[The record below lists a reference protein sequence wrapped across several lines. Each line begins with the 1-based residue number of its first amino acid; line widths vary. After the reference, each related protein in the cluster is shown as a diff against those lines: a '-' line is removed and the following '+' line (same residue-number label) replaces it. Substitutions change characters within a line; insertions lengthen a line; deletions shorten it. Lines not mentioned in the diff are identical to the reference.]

1 MCGACT
7 AGTGDSCVCND
18 GAFWYNMREKKLV
31 DMEEELK
38 ISGEAQSKN

>member
-1 MCGACT
+1 MCGVCT
-7 AGTGDSCVCND
+7 GETRDPCVCDD
-18 GAFWYNMREKKLV
+18 GACWYTMREKKLV